1 MEKISDSDILELFN
15 VMNKAEWHTFQ
26 ILTKRA
32 DRLVELSK
40 KIRWTDNIWMG
51 VSIEDN
57 KSLNRCEKVKKTGAR
72 IKFVSAEPLLESI
85 VDINLEGIDW
95 LIVGGES
102 GPRSRPMEAKWV
114 RELKEKAAENG
125 TAFFFKQWGGVRKK
139 KAGNLLDGKEYK
151 EYPNV

>member
-1 MEKISDSDILELFN
+1 
-15 VMNKAEWHTFQ
+15 MNKAEWHTFQ

-32 DRLVELSK
+32 DRLVELSE
-40 KIRWTDNIWMG
+40 KIKWTNNIWMG

-57 KSLNRCEKVKKTGAR
+57 KSLERCEKVKKTGAR

-102 GPRSRPMEAKWV
+102 GPRSRPMEAQWV
-114 RELKEKAAENG
+114 RELKEKAAESG
-125 TAFFFKQWGGVRKK
+125 TAFFFKQWGGIRKK
-139 KAGNLLDGKEYK
+139 KAGSLLDGKDYK
-151 EYPNV
+151 EYPNTGK